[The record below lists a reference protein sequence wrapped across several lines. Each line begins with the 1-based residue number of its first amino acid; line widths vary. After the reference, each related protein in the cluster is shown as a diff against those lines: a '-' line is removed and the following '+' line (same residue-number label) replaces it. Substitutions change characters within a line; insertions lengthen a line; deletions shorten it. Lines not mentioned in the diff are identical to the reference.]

1 MHRHCWVQ
9 STWVYTS
16 NEASYAHT
24 ITFLT
29 FSFSFLPFF
38 FIKKKHLATLGVF
51 IFSEPDFDADFYK
64 TLTFGDISEQSG
76 TSSQSTTFPVIS
88 FAIT

>member
-16 NEASYAHT
+16 NYTSYAHT

-29 FSFSFLPFF
+29 FSFSFLGMFLS
-38 FIKKKHLATLGVF
+38 KKSKRRH
-51 IFSEPDFDADFYK
+51 DADFYK
-64 TLTFGDISEQSG
+64 TPTFGDISEQSA